1 MSIDWNTFTPWSAL
15 ASGVLIGL
23 AAAMFA
29 LLNGIDWD
37 IAGFCPGPG
46 LVALGISE
54 TKAMVFA
61 AAMLVGMVVFEL
73 LERRKH
79 PAALRIKFEVAP

>member
-54 TKAMVFA
+54 TKAMAFR
-61 AAMLVGMVVFEL
+61 MSQLCQGKSCLVKHKDCNSC
-73 LERRKH
+73 ERC
-79 PAALRIKFEVAP
+79 